1 LVAPGNSVVYS
12 RGGKGVLPK
21 LFLGILA
28 IAWIVVL
35 VPPVLRARAD
45 SRSRGD
51 SIGDFQNRLGVLSRT
66 HSARHAR
73 RAARAARGEIV
84 PMPGVASALG
94 VRQGAGRVAN
104 GRGAPNQLMP
114 NHVTPPNRLAHGR
127 AGTRSVRS
135 PMGAPLA
142 GPLAPVRNP
151 GAERSARRRRE
162 VVTVLFAAT
171 TLSAAVAS
179 AMGGGVVWALQILT
193 DLVLLV
199 YVVGMMWFRSGTA
212 GRSRTVG
219 YLPQVRPRPAPA
231 YALRRTAS
239 S

>member
-1 LVAPGNSVVYS
+1 M
-12 RGGKGVLPK
+12 PK

-28 IAWIVVL
+28 VAWIVVL

-66 HSARHAR
+66 HPSRHSR
-73 RAARAARGEIV
+73 RAARAARSDMRPV
-84 PMPGVASALG
+84 PGP
-94 VRQGAGRVAN
+94 
-104 GRGAPNQLMP
+104 
-114 NHVTPPNRLAHGR
+114 RL
-127 AGTRSVRS
+127 VRS
-135 PMGAPLA
+135 PAATALA
-142 GPLAPVRNP
+142 GPVSPTRTWA
-151 GAERSARRRRE
+151 AERSARRRRE

-171 TLSAAVAS
+171 TLSAATAS
-179 AMGGGVVWALQILT
+179 ALGGAAWAFQILC
-193 DLVLLV
+193 DLVLLS
-199 YVVGMMWFRSGTA
+199 YVVGMLWFRSNTA
-212 GRSRTVG
+212 GRARTVR